1 MLPLNESDTVVH
13 IELYFFH
20 QSLLS
25 YGNSTNGFYGPRVS
39 SSVQVELHLR
49 LTDEHDQEVHQLLG
63 AQRTSTVRSGWIKFS
78 LWPHFLLQNS
88 GLNKSRHLEFR
99 FVTRDST
106 RRVIVTVPART
117 ENAKILGQLYEP
129 YILLYLRQVKHSNDL
144 GDLFSATTFPAES
157 YVSRQAVEVSSKRNL
172 WHSNFHHS
180 GRKNMANLTLLHT
193 DAQKRIYLKR
203 VRRQARYHEARRS
216 VASRTRPR
224 RICSVQSMLVDF
236 AQIGWNR
243 WIISPTHYDAR
254 MCVGQCPF
262 PLGQAFHPSNHAV
275 VQMLMHHLD
284 PRPTGS
290 GTAKIHRPCCVPQKL
305 VALHVLYHDQNNHVV
320 LKVYEDMIVESCGCR

>member
-78 LWPHFLLQNS
+78 LWPHFLLRNS
-88 GLNKSRHLEFR
+88 GLNKSRHLGFLPPVQIVCKKIYGVNSCSMYLHENLRTKHSAERTTTTTNGQTAPMEATVSMPVCVRIRASWPPETTRDPLGTNYLQTCFSIFLGDILREFR

-144 GDLFSATTFPAES
+144 GDLFRATTFPAGKHH
-157 YVSRQAVEVSSKRNL
+157 RIRN
-172 WHSNFHHS
+172 
-180 GRKNMANLTLLHT
+180 
-193 DAQKRIYLKR
+193 
-203 VRRQARYHEARRS
+203 
-216 VASRTRPR
+216 
-224 RICSVQSMLVDF
+224 
-236 AQIGWNR
+236 
-243 WIISPTHYDAR
+243 
-254 MCVGQCPF
+254 
-262 PLGQAFHPSNHAV
+262 
-275 VQMLMHHLD
+275 
-284 PRPTGS
+284 
-290 GTAKIHRPCCVPQKL
+290 
-305 VALHVLYHDQNNHVV
+305 
-320 LKVYEDMIVESCGCR
+320 